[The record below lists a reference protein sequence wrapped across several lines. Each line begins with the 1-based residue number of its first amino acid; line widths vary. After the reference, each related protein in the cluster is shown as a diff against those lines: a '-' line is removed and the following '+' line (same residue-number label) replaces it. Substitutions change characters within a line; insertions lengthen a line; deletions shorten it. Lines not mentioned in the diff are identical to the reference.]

1 MSGRD
6 LIADLP
12 PEHNGVRLLRMI
24 QQQHPEYHPALA
36 IAKLAH
42 KPEIEEDLEFRC
54 HATLLKYVEPE
65 LRSVQVQAEVRE
77 TRTIRVSLFEQLD
90 GPSDDGRK
98 LAEAKSQAPKLP
110 AILDAEVVREPSRP
124 SEDKG
129 P

>member
-24 QQQHPEYHPALA
+24 QQRHPEYHPALA
-36 IAKLAH
+36 IAEMAH
-42 KPEIEEDLEFRC
+42 RENIEEDLEFRC
-54 HATLLKYVEPE
+54 HATLLKYTEPE

-90 GPSDDGRK
+90 VPSDEGKRIAD
-98 LAEAKSQAPKLP
+98 AKSQAPKPP
-110 AILDAEVVREPSRP
+110 ASTVIDAEFVREEVRSG
-124 SEDKG
+124 E
-129 P
+129 